1 MQAVVLTF
9 KLLLVSVIFSVL
21 LLWGV
26 WQVISILG
34 SGTYPP
40 LTCADSNVKTTLAC
54 AQLVKKKKKKMPWL
68 RLYPACL
75 FFYIFIAQNKIYLTV
90 FTEVMPFIKLR
101 STLAKTQSQTTR
113 ACKLLL
119 SRSLH
124 EECEHFQLQW
134 FITSNF
140 ALACVEWRWERLAV
154 LTAPVSQA
162 TWTHLSWTWELFF
175 CQKCLFYSPE
185 EPLTCSS
192 HGG

>member
-1 MQAVVLTF
+1 MTGHIY
-9 KLLLVSVIFSVL
+9 SRIWHISPTNMR
-21 LLWGV
+21 
-26 WQVISILG
+26 WQQCQDN
-34 SGTYPP
+34 
-40 LTCADSNVKTTLAC
+40 TCMCTVG
-54 AQLVKKKKKKMPWL
+54 KKKKKKMPWL

-75 FFYIFIAQNKIYLTV
+75 FVYIFIAQNKIYLTV

-162 TWTHLSWTWELFF
+162 TWTHLSWTCENSFSAKNVCFTL
-175 CQKCLFYSPE
+175 QRSRL
-185 EPLTCSS
+185 
-192 HGG
+192 HAAHMAGN